1 MGAARLRLNPTPRPK
16 LISPSDA
23 IAYGRG
29 MKFAALSLFLALTP
43 PALAMT
49 QDEVLTATL
58 LPGWRMENGHQMAAL
73 SLTLAPGWKTYWRS
87 PGEAGIPPL
96 FDWSGSD
103 NIASV
108 RLHWPSPSVFHTNGM
123 QTVGYH
129 DRLVLPVEITPIDP
143 ARPITV
149 RLQVDLGVCS
159 DICMPAALSLA
170 GELPA
175 KGTPDAAIRA
185 ALGER
190 PRSGREAGLRDIACR
205 IEPIR
210 DGLRLTADIDLPRR
224 GRDEVVVFE
233 SAGSRVWV
241 SEAVTER
248 QGGRLVSTADLV
260 GPGGAPFA
268 LDRKG
273 VTVTVLGDGPA
284 VEIAG
289 CPAP

>member
-1 MGAARLRLNPTPRPK
+1 
-16 LISPSDA
+16 
-23 IAYGRG
+23 
-29 MKFAALSLFLALTP
+29 MKTVALSLFLALTS

-73 SLTLAPGWKTYWRS
+73 SLSLSPGWKTYWRS

-129 DRLVLPVEITPIDP
+129 DQLVLPVEITPIDP
-143 ARPITV
+143 ARPVTV
-149 RLQVDLGVCS
+149 RLAVDLGVCN
-159 DICMPAALSLA
+159 DICMPASLSFA
-170 GELPA
+170 GELA
-175 KGTPDAAIRA
+175 AEGAPDAAIRA
-185 ALGER
+185 ALGDR
-190 PRSGREAGLRDIACR
+190 PRSGKEAGLRDIDCR
-205 IEPIR
+205 IEPIE
-210 DGLRLTADIDLPRR
+210 DGLRLTADIDLPQR
-224 GRDEVVVFE
+224 GGNEVVVFE
-233 SAGSRVWV
+233 SAGTRVWV
-241 SEAVTER
+241 SEAVTAR

-284 VEIAG
+284 VEISG